1 MCQGG
6 QPYTGH
12 PASGILRA
20 LAPSRPGLERLAAM
34 VRRIA
39 ATVKGQVQ
47 GVGYRYFAIRRAED
61 LGLVGY
67 AKNLPNGDV
76 EVVAEGNEEDL
87 GKFIVAL
94 QRGPSSAFVRE
105 VKVDWMPA
113 TGEFG
118 RFDARYGA

>member
-1 MCQGG
+1 
-6 QPYTGH
+6 
-12 PASGILRA
+12 
-20 LAPSRPGLERLAAM
+20 M

-76 EVVAEGNEEDL
+76 EVVAEWEEEDL
-87 GKFIVAL
+87 DKLIAAL